1 MIILPLAVLFSAI
14 IALGIFVQSA
24 SGQTSSAI
32 EGMDASAPVLKNA
45 AGQLLDSTSDGQL
58 VVLSTTVSSTKE
70 EPQPYVAIM
79 EARDEAGMTRFLGFA
94 IGDLAG
100 NSQSEIGISWTPEEA
115 GSYELRTFLVSEFEN
130 PQLLT
135 AVATGAALVE

>member
-1 MIILPLAVLFSAI
+1 M
-14 IALGIFVQSA
+14 
-24 SGQTSSAI
+24 
-32 EGMDASAPVLKNA
+32 KNA
-45 AGQLLDSTSDGQL
+45 AGQLLDSASDGQL

-70 EPQPYVAIM
+70 ESQPYVAIM

-135 AVATGAALVE
+135 TVATGAALVE